1 MRYVE
6 YQDIRTSCRE
16 TLVCFQN
23 RVTLDVML
31 VATDLRFRLTSF
43 PDVDLP
49 ALITGSIPEAS
60 PPDLLDREN

>member
-1 MRYVE
+1 M
-6 YQDIRTSCRE
+6 SGHHAE

-23 RVTLDVML
+23 LVTLDVML
-31 VATDLRFRLTSF
+31 VASATDLRFRLISF